1 MPETVDEPQLAGPK
15 APRMVVPPG
24 LRLGQTGQ
32 VCQDGR
38 VNPPPTL
45 TENRCQLSLGSSILD
60 SYPAGPT
67 FHSLRRPRSN
77 HCPQDLCLSRFDRLF
92 HNRHPAMGFLAITP
106 DYSRRRWTELVI
118 GLAKRRQPELYG
130 TMTSPPGPRVSRP
143 APDKPA
149 NAISKSLEML
159 TGIK

>member
-1 MPETVDEPQLAGPK
+1 
-15 APRMVVPPG
+15 
-24 LRLGQTGQ
+24 
-32 VCQDGR
+32 
-38 VNPPPTL
+38 
-45 TENRCQLSLGSSILD
+45 
-60 SYPAGPT
+60 
-67 FHSLRRPRSN
+67 
-77 HCPQDLCLSRFDRLF
+77 
-92 HNRHPAMGFLAITP
+92 MGFLAITP

-143 APDKPA
+143 APDKSA